1 MVNRCRKNASRVN
14 PTTSGPR
21 PTNSQ
26 NTGWSLYAET
36 IVPRSTS
43 EKANPKPLMSPVVQ
57 FSLIDL
63 FIESRSEYWPSS
75 AGLLSGPCAACRSF
89 AENNRR
95 WTQIYGDKDLTGRKD
110 RKPQEQVFEF
120 RLCGLCDLLLSS
132 YLSVLSRQ
140 FICVYLRSSAVVV
153 FFAFFALFASIPSGC
168 FVLAPW
174 VSTPRA
180 MI

>member
-1 MVNRCRKNASRVN
+1 MVNRCRKNAIRVS
-14 PTTSGPR
+14 PTTSGPG

-75 AGLLSGPCAACRSF
+75 AGLLSGSCAACRSF

-95 WTQIYGDKDLTGRKD
+95 WTQIYGDKDLTEGHKGRKD
-110 RKPQEQVFEF
+110 RKPQEQVFATF
-120 RLCGLCDLLLSS
+120 T
-132 YLSVLSRQ
+132 
-140 FICVYLRSSAVVV
+140 
-153 FFAFFALFASIPSGC
+153 SIPSGC
-168 FVLAPW
+168 FVLVPW